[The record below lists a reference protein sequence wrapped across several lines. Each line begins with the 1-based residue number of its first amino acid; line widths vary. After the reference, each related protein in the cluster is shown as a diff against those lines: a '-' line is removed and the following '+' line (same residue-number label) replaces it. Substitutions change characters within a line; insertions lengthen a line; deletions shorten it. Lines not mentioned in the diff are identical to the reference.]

1 MKAYLKNIRSHTHQ
15 GKRAYQEDSF
25 AYCDSYILVSDGV
38 GGLAKGDVASGIVK
52 TLWQEA
58 LEHGKINLAA
68 LEVSV
73 QSIVD
78 ETIAALIKYTLEYP
92 ESKGMGATV
101 ACAAII
107 EDKMVAIHIGD
118 SRIYHF
124 GRDGEIKWRSK
135 NHSLV
140 QELVTGDIITEEEA
154 AKHPRRNVITRVLQA
169 KEGHETKASVQ
180 VLDQLE
186 TRDII
191 MVCSNG
197 IVESWSDV
205 GISSVIMGHQNINDV
220 IKVIGEHSAMNS
232 GDNNTVLMGEIEI
245 DWEKEE
251 ISKHTPKQSQSEDIA
266 IRPDKEGQ
274 IASTAESNESL
285 PNDKIEENEVD
296 ILLQK
301 RSFSIKQKYYRLAII
316 AIIVILKITLL
327 YQKISK

>member
-107 EDKMVAIHIGD
+107 EDKVVAIHVGD

-124 GRDGEIKWRSK
+124 SKDGFLKWRSK
-135 NHSLV
+135 DHSLV
-140 QELVTGDIITEEEA
+140 QELVTGGIITEEEA
-154 AKHPRRNVITRVLQA
+154 ATHPRRNVITRVLQA

-180 VLDQLE
+180 VLEHLE
-186 TRDII
+186 EGDII
-191 MVCSNG
+191 MVCSDG

-205 GISSVIMGHQNINDV
+205 GISSVIMGHQNISNI
-220 IKVIGEHSAMNS
+220 IKVIGEHSALNS
-232 GDNNTVLMGEIEI
+232 GDNNTIMMAEIELDKGKQEI
-245 DWEKEE
+245 TESGPETSQEE
-251 ISKHTPKQSQSEDIA
+251 ELKIRQDNEDAIA
-266 IRPDKEGQ
+266 AKD
-274 IASTAESNESL
+274 ESDELL
-285 PNDKIEENEVD
+285 PNYKIEETGTV
-296 ILLQK
+296 QK
-301 RSFSIKQKYYRLAII
+301 RSFGFKQTYYRTAIF
-316 AIIVILKITLL
+316 AVIIILIIILL
-327 YQKISK
+327 YQKYAK